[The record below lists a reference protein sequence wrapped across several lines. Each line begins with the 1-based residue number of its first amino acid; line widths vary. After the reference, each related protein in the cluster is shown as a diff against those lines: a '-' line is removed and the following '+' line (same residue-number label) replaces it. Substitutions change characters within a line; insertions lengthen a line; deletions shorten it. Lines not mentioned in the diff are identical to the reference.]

1 MLVKLK
7 KGGELCM
14 TKTLLGVFTEKSD
27 VEEAIA
33 KLQANGL
40 DSKDFSIVMKDHKEA
55 EEMGNDTGANVTES
69 AIAGA
74 TTGAAVGGI
83 AGLLAGTVLPGLGG
97 FLIGGP
103 IGAALGLTG
112 AVATTVSGAATGAIA
127 GGLIGALMGLGLSKE
142 DAEHYETRI
151 QEGAILLIV
160 PTHDTKVSF
169 VQDVFNEYHASDI
182 KTIAQSSDT
191 RETTTSRSTQD
202 SDYQSHQQAHH
213 FATMGAKGG
222 KTTSETSSD
231 DGQGWHNDSTEHAK
245 AGKGEKIK
253 E

>member
-1 MLVKLK
+1 
-7 KGGELCM
+7 M

-27 VEEAIA
+27 VEEAIE

-40 DSKDFSIVMKDHKEA
+40 DTKDFSIVMKDAKEA
-55 EEMGNDTGANVTES
+55 KDISDDTGANVAGGALS
-69 AIAGA
+69 GA
-74 TTGAAVGGI
+74 TTGAAIGGI
-83 AGLLAGTVLPGLGG
+83 AGFLAGTVLPGLGG

-112 AVATTVSGAATGAIA
+112 AAATTVSGAATGAIA

-142 DAEHYETRI
+142 DAEHYET
-151 QEGAILLIV
+151 QVKEGAILLIV
-160 PTHDTKVSF
+160 PTQDAKVSF
-169 VQDVFNEYHASDI
+169 VNDVFNQYHASDI

-191 RETTTSRSTQD
+191 IGKTTNSSTND
-202 SDYQSHQQAHH
+202 SDYQNQSHQQTHH

-222 KTTSETSSD
+222 KTTKKTSSH
-231 DGQGWHNDSTEHAK
+231 DGRGWHDDSTEHAK